1 MKALIIVDGWE
12 KVMDIP
18 DHCYDQGWVIVPGPM
33 IVGKFDYKKGSEV
46 TAQELYQF
54 DCIATGHTKNN
65 LPVFEA

>member
-18 DHCYDQGWVIVPGPM
+18 DYCYDQGWVIVDGPRA
-33 IVGKFDYKKGSEV
+33 ILNRPYKKGCEATTQAV
-46 TAQELYQF
+46 YQF
-54 DCIATGHTKNN
+54 DCISTGFIKNN